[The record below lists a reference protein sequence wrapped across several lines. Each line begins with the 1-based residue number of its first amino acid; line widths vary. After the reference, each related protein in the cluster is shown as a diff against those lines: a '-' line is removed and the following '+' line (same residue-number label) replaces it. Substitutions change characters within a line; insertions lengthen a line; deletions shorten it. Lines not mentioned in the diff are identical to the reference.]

1 MLFRLTCLAALT
13 TALVLS
19 QSFDVASIKP
29 VTAEQY
35 GRLGREFDV
44 KPNGIHIQ
52 NLELMSLVR
61 EVYGL
66 KGYQISGGPAWLTSD
81 TFNIDAKTAEPHSR
95 PEFMQMLQSLLADRF
110 QLKVRIEEKEGK
122 IFYLTATD
130 KPPNIKATTSTGR
143 AAVRIYRK
151 DPPDQPGVNYALV
164 GERATMAMLCAELE
178 AHMQRPVIDHT
189 GLTGEYDFKVDYV
202 VDQVGAAVQSQLGL
216 KLETGRGPV
225 RTLVI
230 EHAERPSV
238 N

>member
-1 MLFRLTCLAALT
+1 MCLAAFT
-13 TALVLS
+13 GAIVLS
-19 QSFDVASIKP
+19 QSFEVASIKA
-29 VTAEQY
+29 VTADQY
-35 GRLGREFDV
+35 GRLGREFEV
-44 KPNGIHIQ
+44 KQNGIHIQ

-61 EVYGL
+61 EAYGL

-81 TFNIDAKTAEPHSR
+81 TFNLDAKTAESHSR
-95 PEFMQMLQSLLADRF
+95 PEIMQMLQSLLADRF
-110 QLKVRIEEKEGK
+110 HLKVRIEEKEGK
-122 IFYLTATD
+122 ILYLTATE
-130 KPPNIKATTSTGR
+130 KAPNIKPTTSTGR

-151 DPPDQPGVNYALV
+151 DPPDQPGVNYALT

-178 AHMQRPVIDHT
+178 AQMQRPVIDHT